1 MYSFRN
7 GLPGAPR
14 PSFIAAPTT
23 QLGTS
28 SYRRL
33 DSPRCS
39 QERPSPRHS
48 HVQPATALA
57 TSMSG
62 PYWDTVFRAGKTVN
76 GNQVWL
82 AANDV
87 GERLRVP
94 KIVRSCW
101 TRMTVVPR
109 KLASQGVFQHTLP
122 QTRARQT
129 PEKEGT
135 PLRRTPNNHHRGLGR
150 KFRAPT
156 PAIIPCPRQ
165 ADSRLV
171 HAAVSAPTAVGLP
184 CTRQSFSFLEGLR

>member
-7 GLPGAPR
+7 GLSSAPR
-14 PSFIAAPTT
+14 PSFIAAPRT
-23 QLGTS
+23 QLGTGA
-28 SYRRL
+28 YRRL
-33 DSPRCS
+33 DPPVCS
-39 QERPSPRHS
+39 REQPSPRRS

-62 PYWDTVFRAGKTVN
+62 ANWDTVFRSQAMVN
-76 GNQVWL
+76 GDQVWL
-82 AANDV
+82 AADDV
-87 GERLRVP
+87 GERPRVP
-94 KIVRSCW
+94 AIVRSCW
-101 TRMTVVPR
+101 TRMTVVPM

-135 PLRRTPNNHHRGLGR
+135 PLRRTPNNHHRSLER
-150 KFRAPT
+150 TFPAPM
-156 PAIIPCPRQ
+156 PAIIPLPRQ